1 MILSRLEKRSRS
13 RLRRGGIDISTLRRT
28 IFELS
33 LRQAKISCARF
44 GQRSIIASAS
54 SLFDC
59 VSGKRRITGSRY
71 DECSASLWLAF
82 ITSKLGSLLYLMK
95 RYLITGASRG
105 IGRAIA
111 QKLAAPD
118 VTLLLH
124 GRDTVAL
131 ADVCKSLKANCANI
145 VRLIHDLAVSSGVA
159 DLMAEVGK
167 DPIDL
172 LVNNAGVA
180 IVKPF
185 GEITS
190 VEWEQTLGVNIT
202 APFLLTQHFA
212 PRMPPGSS
220 VVNILSI
227 AAKTGYP
234 NWSAYCMSKFA
245 LEGFS
250 QSVREELRDRKI
262 RVINVYPAATDTN
275 IWNKVEG
282 EWPREK
288 MISPEEVAGAV
299 AYALSRPN
307 DVALENI
314 TLSSL
319 AGNL

>member
-1 MILSRLEKRSRS
+1 
-13 RLRRGGIDISTLRRT
+13 
-28 IFELS
+28 
-33 LRQAKISCARF
+33 
-44 GQRSIIASAS
+44 
-54 SLFDC
+54 
-59 VSGKRRITGSRY
+59 
-71 DECSASLWLAF
+71 
-82 ITSKLGSLLYLMK
+82 MK

-111 QKLAAPD
+111 EKLAAPD
-118 VTLLLH
+118 VELLLH

-131 ADVCKSLKANCANI
+131 ADVCNSVNPGCAR
-145 VRLIHDLAVSSGVA
+145 VLRLIHDLAMASGVA
-159 DLMAEVGK
+159 DLL
-167 DPIDL
+167 DL

-185 GEITS
+185 GEITK
-190 VEWEQTLGVNIT
+190 VEWEQTVGVNIT
-202 APFLLTQHFA
+202 APFVLTQHFA

-220 VVNILSI
+220 IVNILSI
-227 AAKTGYP
+227 AAKTGFA

-275 IWNKVEG
+275 IWNNIEG

-319 AGNL
+319 TGNL